1 MTGADGKDSRIN
13 KTNKQ
18 ISYIS
23 TVCQQQLCV
32 ASQRFLEPPGETLS
46 TCITSSPQEPVK
58 RHHE

>member
-32 ASQRFLEPPGETLS
+32 ASQRFLEPPGGTL
-46 TCITSSPQEPVK
+46 
-58 RHHE
+58 